1 MGKAGRDRGGK
12 QRANVTTNSVR
23 KVCNAWEAGR
33 EQGGSREDEEEEE
46 HTIYNNKQ
54 EELANFASHAS
65 RGGQGR
71 AEAGYKICSS

>member
-1 MGKAGRDRGGK
+1 MRTFIRIRHEWAKRGEGG

-23 KVCNAWEAGR
+23 KVCNACEAGR
-33 EQGGSREDEEEEE
+33 EQGGSREE

-65 RGGQGR
+65 RGGPGR
-71 AEAGYKICSS
+71 GRV